1 MARKGPKIGPKRAIL
16 GVWTPA
22 ISGDSLI
29 RAREKV
35 YTSTSH
41 TPGAQIPLFRGF
53 WTPKLEVV
61 QLRSNGFGG
70 MEVLKKGSKQG
81 I

>member
-41 TPGAQIPLFRGF
+41 TLGAEIPLFRGF
-53 WTPKLEVV
+53 
-61 QLRSNGFGG
+61 
-70 MEVLKKGSKQG
+70 
-81 I
+81 